1 MILGGEESVAK
12 IQVGLVEKVTRTAL
26 FSDFAEAM
34 TECKEKRSSVISE
47 PWPQG
52 PFKAPSQA
60 GCLT

>member
-12 IQVGLVEKVTRTAL
+12 IQVGLAEKVTRTAL

-47 PWPQG
+47 PQLQG

-60 GCLT
+60 GCLA